1 VSKRL
6 RASDARNSQAL
17 QQCKR
22 LKMIKMQTNSI
33 LDRVIDLRR
42 DFPILQRQVGD
53 KPLVYLDNAATSQ
66 KPTAVIQTLT
76 DYYQG
81 YNANVHR
88 GVHTLSEEA
97 TGAYEGARERVARF
111 INAPSV
117 KQVIFTSG
125 TTAGINLVVQTWG
138 RTNLGPKDEVLIT
151 EMEHHSNIVPWQIL
165 RDQLGFT
172 LRYVPITDNGLLDP
186 AQLDQ
191 LLTERTKL
199 FCFTHMSNVV
209 GTINPVAQLAAAAHA
224 VGAKVMVD
232 GAQSVPH
239 MPVDVQALDVDFL
252 AFSSHKMCGPTGL
265 GVLYGK
271 RDLLE
276 AMPPF
281 MGGGDMI
288 REVKLSGSKWN
299 SLPYKFEAGTPPIAE
314 VIGLGAAV
322 DYLSQVG
329 MEWVHEHEQ
338 SLTAYAYERLST
350 VEGLRILGPGPTQRG
365 GLIAFTFNDVHPHD
379 LSALLD
385 REGIAIRAGHHCA
398 QPVHDRYNIVASARA
413 SFYLYNTPDEI
424 DQLVVA
430 LEKSHQ
436 IFG

>member
-1 VSKRL
+1 M
-6 RASDARNSQAL
+6 N
-17 QQCKR
+17 
-22 LKMIKMQTNSI
+22 TNVI
-33 LDRVIDLRR
+33 LDRVQILRK
-42 DFPILQRQVGD
+42 DFPILQRQIGD
-53 KPLVYLDNAATSQ
+53 KPLIYLDNAATSQ
-66 KPTAVIQTLT
+66 KPTAVLQTLD
-76 DYYQG
+76 DYYQRH
-81 YNANVHR
+81 NSNVHR

-97 TGAYEGARERVARF
+97 TQAYEEARGRVARF
-111 INAPSV
+111 INAPSP
-117 KQVIFTSG
+117 KQVIFTAG
-125 TTAGINLVVQTWG
+125 TTGSINLVAYTWG
-138 RTNLGPKDEVLIT
+138 RANLGPGDEVLST

-172 LRYVPITDNGLLDP
+172 LRYVPVTDDGLLDLT
-186 AQLDQ
+186 QLDN

-199 FCFTHMSNVV
+199 FCFNHMSNVV
-209 GTINPVAQLAAAAHA
+209 GTINPVAQLIQAAHA
-224 VGAKVMVD
+224 VGAKVMLD

-239 MPVDVQALDVDFL
+239 MPVDVQALDVDFM

-329 MEWVHEHEQ
+329 MTWLHDHERL
-338 SLTAYAYERLST
+338 LTKYAYERLSA
-350 VEGLRILGPGPTQRG
+350 VEGLRILGPGPEQRG

-398 QPVHDRYNIVASARA
+398 QPLHDRYGIAASARA
-413 SFYLYNTPDEI
+413 SFYLYNTLEEVDH
-424 DQLVVA
+424 LVSS
-430 LEKSHQ
+430 LEKAGD
-436 IFG
+436 FFL

>member
-1 VSKRL
+1 M
-6 RASDARNSQAL
+6 N
-17 QQCKR
+17 
-22 LKMIKMQTNSI
+22 TNVI
-33 LDRVIDLRR
+33 LDRVQILRK
-42 DFPILQRQVGD
+42 DFPILQRQIGD
-53 KPLVYLDNAATSQ
+53 KPLIYLDNAATSQ
-66 KPTAVIQTLT
+66 KPTAVLQTLD
-76 DYYQG
+76 DYYQRH
-81 YNANVHR
+81 NSNVHR

-97 TGAYEGARERVARF
+97 TQAYEEARGRVARF
-111 INAPSV
+111 INAPSP
-117 KQVIFTSG
+117 KQVIFTAG
-125 TTAGINLVVQTWG
+125 TTGSINLVAYTWG
-138 RTNLGPKDEVLIT
+138 RANLGPGDEVLST

-172 LRYVPITDNGLLDP
+172 LRYVPVTDDGLLDL
-186 AQLDQ
+186 AQLDN

-199 FCFTHMSNVV
+199 FCFNHMSNVV
-209 GTINPVAQLAAAAHA
+209 GTINPVAQLIQAAHA
-224 VGAKVMVD
+224 VGAKVMLD

-239 MPVDVQALDVDFL
+239 MPVDVQALDVDFM

-329 MEWVHEHEQ
+329 MTWLHEHERL
-338 SLTAYAYERLST
+338 LTKYAYERLSA
-350 VEGLRILGPGPTQRG
+350 VEGLRILGPGPEQRG

-398 QPVHDRYNIVASARA
+398 QPLHDRYGIAASARA
-413 SFYLYNTPDEI
+413 SFYLYNTLEEVDH
-424 DQLVVA
+424 LVTA
-430 LEKSHQ
+430 LEKSNTF
-436 IFG
+436 FG

>member
-1 VSKRL
+1 
-6 RASDARNSQAL
+6 
-17 QQCKR
+17 
-22 LKMIKMQTNSI
+22 MEPNSI
-33 LDRVIDLRR
+33 VERVRQLRQ
-42 DFPILQRQVGD
+42 DFPILERQIGN

-66 KPTAVIQTLT
+66 KPAAVLQTLD
-76 DYYQG
+76 DYYQRH
-81 YNANVHR
+81 NANVHR

-97 TGAYEGARERVARF
+97 TGAYEEARERVARF
-111 INAPSV
+111 INAPSS
-117 KQVIFTSG
+117 KQVIFTAG
-125 TTAGINLVVQTWG
+125 TTGGINLVAYTWG
-138 RTNLGPKDEVLIT
+138 RANLKPGDEVLIT

-165 RDQLGFT
+165 RDQVGFT
-172 LRYVPITDNGLLDP
+172 LRYVPITDDGQLDL
-186 AQLDQ
+186 AQLDT

-199 FCFTHMSNVV
+199 FCFNHMSNVV
-209 GTINPVAQLAAAAHA
+209 GTINPVIELIAAAHK
-224 VGAKVMVD
+224 VGAKVMLD

-239 MPVDVQALDVDFL
+239 LPVDVQALDVDFM

-322 DYLSQVG
+322 DYLSNVG
-329 MEWVHEHEQ
+329 MEWIHAHERW
-338 SLTAYAYERLST
+338 LTKYAYDRLSAI
-350 VEGLRILGPGPTQRG
+350 EGLRILGPSPEERG
-365 GLIAFTFNDVHPHD
+365 GLIAFTLNDLHPHD

-385 REGIAIRAGHHCA
+385 RDGIAIRAGHHCA
-398 QPVHDRYNIVASARA
+398 QPVHDRFGIVASARA
-413 SFYLYNTPDEI
+413 SFYLYNTTEEV

-430 LEKSHQ
+430 LEKGSH
-436 IFG
+436 FFDL